1 MVYSLR
7 VSAKEFK
14 RLRRNKG
21 YSQSQ
26 LARILKVT
34 VRTVSR
40 WENGKRKV
48 PHIAIMA
55 LASLRPQKGGKRK

>member
-1 MVYSLR
+1 MVYIGF

-14 RLRRNKG
+14 VLRKAKG

-26 LARILKVT
+26 LAWIFKVT

-40 WENGKRKV
+40 WENGQRKV
-48 PHIAIMA
+48 PHIALMA
-55 LASLRPQKGGKRK
+55 LAGLKQNKERS

>member
-1 MVYSLR
+1 MVYSD
-7 VSAKEFK
+7 VMSAKEIK
-14 RLRRNKG
+14 RLRRTKG

-26 LARILKVT
+26 LARIFKVT

-48 PHIAIMA
+48 PHIALMA
-55 LASLRPQKGGKRK
+55 LAGLKRKKERS